1 MAIAKEE
8 LLVMAEKERVDR
20 QKEAISAR
28 RRAALAEV
36 AARTQAPAQA
46 PVVPEAAAEPARQM
60 WDTGPIRELARNAA
74 IRTVRTVRRR
84 PEDRVPTTV

>member
-1 MAIAKEE
+1 VAIAKEE

-20 QKEAISAR
+20 QKEAIQTR
-28 RRAALAEV
+28 RRAALADL
-36 AARTQAPAQA
+36 AARAQAQQAPAA
-46 PVVPEAAAEPARQM
+46 AEAAAEPARQM

-84 PEDRVPTTV
+84 PEVPTPV